1 MAMDI
6 KKLIDDYVSAVNAHD
21 VNKAG
26 SFWADDGIYENWG
39 QEIVKRGKKE
49 LADFLNTSFAELPG
63 IKMEVKSVFQAGDWV
78 GMERVDS
85 GTFAHSHIPAMPAT
99 GKIFSIRIASIIQ
112 LHKGK
117 IIRQSDYYNAVTF
130 MQQVGLMP
138 AQPK

>member
-1 MAMDI
+1 MATDI

-26 SFWADDGIYENWG
+26 SFWADDAIYENWG
-39 QEIVKRGKKE
+39 QEIVKHGKKE
-49 LADFLNTSFAELPG
+49 LADFLNTSFAELPD

-99 GKIFSIRIASIIQ
+99 GKTFSLRIASNHSVI
-112 LHKGK
+112 
-117 IIRQSDYYNAVTF
+117 
-130 MQQVGLMP
+130 
-138 AQPK
+138 